1 MRAYFL
7 SDLHLGARYF
17 PNPLETERH
26 VVRFL
31 ESIRHDATHI
41 FLVGDILDYW
51 YEYRYVVP
59 KGYTRFFGKLAELAD
74 AGVKITWLAGNHDIW
89 LHDYFPTELG
99 VRVLD
104 GSLTIR
110 LGEKTFFLNH
120 GDTVGRRPAKFRFI
134 QTLFRNPLCQFLFS
148 AIHPRWTVPLG
159 LGWSQANR
167 LGKSRR
173 KTVRPAKDPEPFSP
187 EENTLVEFARQYKAT
202 HPEIDYF
209 VFGHLHLLADVEIAP
224 QCSMVLLG
232 EWLKTCSYA
241 LFDGH
246 RLTLHTFP
254 RHDAEKEGGKKQTTD
269 WEH

>member
-17 PNPLETERH
+17 SDPLESERH

-74 AGVKITWLAGNHDIW
+74 AGISIIWLAGNHDIW

-99 VRVLD
+99 VHVYD
-104 GSLTIR
+104 GSLVVH
-110 LGEKTFFLNH
+110 LAGKTFFLNH

-134 QTLFRNPLCQFLFS
+134 QTLFRNRFCQFLFS

-159 LGWSQANR
+159 LGWSRANR
-167 LGKSRR
+167 LGQR
-173 KTVRPAKDPEPFSP
+173 KRESKALPQAVPFSP
-187 EENTLVEFARQYKAT
+187 DENSLVLFARQYKAE
-202 HPEIDYF
+202 HPETDWF
-209 VFGHLHLLADVEIAP
+209 VFGHLHLLADVEITP
-224 QCSMVLLG
+224 DCRMVLLG
-232 EWLKTCSYA
+232 EWLQTYSYA
-241 LFDGH
+241 LFDGD

-254 RHDAEKEGGKKQTTD
+254 KTEAERPT
-269 WEH
+269 